1 LTTFG
6 RRGDAPL
13 FVPALNLALQPLKF
27 MEFSLEAPMK
37 ATLLYR
43 NGPLV
48 VNVPRPE
55 RYVFHKMIVYGERPR
70 EQRTKATKDLTQAA
84 CLLDYLLEN
93 DCDLVKESWDDAM
106 SRGPGWSQRL
116 RDGWDSLNAKFP
128 EQEFAERMDR

>member
-1 LTTFG
+1 
-6 RRGDAPL
+6 
-13 FVPALNLALQPLKF
+13 
-27 MEFSLEAPMK
+27 MK

-55 RYVFHKMIVYGERPR
+55 RYVWHKLIVCGERPR
-70 EQRTKATKDLTQAA
+70 EMRVKANKDLIQAA

-93 DCDLVKESWDDAM
+93 DGDLVRESWEDAK

-116 RDGWDSLNAKFP
+116 LQGWEGLNAKFA
-128 EQEFAERMDR
+128 EQRFGERMGF